1 MDLQELVV
9 VDLGDQ
15 QEVQA
20 GDLLLEAEVL
30 IQVGV
35 GEVEGLHPDLEVV
48 FLGEE
53 EVEEV
58 EEEVEEVEEGAI

>member
-20 GDLLLEAEVL
+20 GDQHLGAGAL

-35 GEVEGLHPDLEVV
+35 GEVEGLHLAVEVV
-48 FLGEE
+48 FLEGLEEE

-58 EEEVEEVEEGAI
+58 EEVEEGVI

>member
-58 EEEVEEVEEGAI
+58 EEEVEEIH

>member
-9 VDLGDQ
+9 VGLGER

-20 GDLLLEAEVL
+20 GDQHLVAGDL

-53 EVEEV
+53 EGEEV
-58 EEEVEEVEEGAI
+58 EEEVEEAEGDVI

>member
-9 VDLGDQ
+9 VDLGEQ

-20 GDLLLEAEVL
+20 GDQHLGAEAL

-35 GEVEGLHPDLEVV
+35 GEVEGLHLDLEVV

-58 EEEVEEVEEGAI
+58 EEEVGEAEEGVI